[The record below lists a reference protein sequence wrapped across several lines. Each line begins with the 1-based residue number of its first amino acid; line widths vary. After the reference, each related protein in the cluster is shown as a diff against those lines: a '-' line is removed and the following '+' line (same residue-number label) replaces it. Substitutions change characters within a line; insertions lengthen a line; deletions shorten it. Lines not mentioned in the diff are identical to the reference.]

1 MENQKLQS
9 RRDFMRTAGKIVLGA
24 TALGVASP
32 LLSAY
37 DSAKAEATIE
47 APAHPFTYQKL
58 DPTATLERGYKSFFE
73 LGGCAAGAFDAII
86 GQLADLVGY
95 PFNQVPAKMYAN
107 GATRLWHC
115 VPVRLPGRLRRRH
128 RPAVRAADAKTI
140 LADLCAWYREHEF
153 PAYDPDNHAPTKT
166 VANSVNCA
174 DSVTKF
180 MSENGITEM
189 SDPVRLAR
197 CAAVTGEA
205 APEGCGAAERALWP
219 VICIY
224 AEAAEAC
231 NRAFRRLAL

>member
-9 RRDFMRTAGKIVLGA
+9 RRDFMRTAGKIALGA

-107 GATRLWHC
+107 GAAGFGIASL
-115 VPVRLPGRLRRRH
+115 LRRRH
-128 RPAVRAADAKTI
+128 RPAVRARGRKD
-140 LADLCAWYREHEF
+140 H
-153 PAYDPDNHAPTKT
+153 
-166 VANSVNCA
+166 SGG
-174 DSVTKF
+174 S
-180 MSENGITEM
+180 
-189 SDPVRLAR
+189 VRL
-197 CAAVTGEA
+197 V
-205 APEGCGAAERALWP
+205 P
-219 VICIY
+219 
-224 AEAAEAC
+224 
-231 NRAFRRLAL
+231 

>member
-37 DSAKAEATIE
+37 DNAKAETTIE

-58 DPTATLERGYKSFFE
+58 DPTATLERGYKSFSE

-107 GATRLWHC
+107 GAAGFGIASLC
-115 VPVRLPGRLRRRH
+115 GSIGGCAGAIGLLCEP
-128 RPAVRAADAKTI
+128 ADAKTI

-180 MSENGITEM
+180 MSENSITEM

-197 CAAVTGEA
+197 CAAVTGETA
-205 APEGCGAAERALWP
+205 QKAVELLNAHFGL
-219 VICIY
+219 
-224 AEAAEAC
+224 
-231 NRAFRRLAL
+231 

>member
-107 GATRLWHC
+107 GAAGFGIASLC
-115 VPVRLPGRLRRRH
+115 GSIGGCAGAIGLLCEP
-128 RPAVRAADAKTI
+128 ADAKTI

-174 DSVTKF
+174 DSVTF
-180 MSENGITEM
+180 FI
-189 SDPVRLAR
+189 LA
-197 CAAVTGEA
+197 
-205 APEGCGAAERALWP
+205 
-219 VICIY
+219 
-224 AEAAEAC
+224 
-231 NRAFRRLAL
+231 